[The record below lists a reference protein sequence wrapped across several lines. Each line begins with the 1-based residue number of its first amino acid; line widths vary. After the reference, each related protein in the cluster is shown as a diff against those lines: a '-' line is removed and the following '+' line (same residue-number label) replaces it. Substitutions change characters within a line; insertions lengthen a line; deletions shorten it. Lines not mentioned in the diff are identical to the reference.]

1 MPAFG
6 EQFKRF
12 FPGLI
17 PIEDALWRGF
27 LFDHESEYDSFEYNV
42 HVGEGVNV
50 PARPLSDDP
59 ELDRRLREGYRQWTQ
74 KKIDAVGYQGPAYTI
89 FEVEERPGTRALGQ
103 LLTYRRLL
111 NELRPPTAPT
121 LLALVAF
128 RLGHDMRGAFED
140 QGVTIYIV
148 EPRPLLPQG

>member
-50 PARPLSDDP
+50 PGRPLTEDP
-59 ELDRRLREGYRQWTQ
+59 ELDARLRAAYRQWTQ
-74 KKIDAVGYQGPAYTI
+74 KKIDVVGFQGPAYTI

-103 LLTYRRLL
+103 LLTYRRLFQ
-111 NELRPPTAPT
+111 ELRPPTAPT
-121 LLALVAF
+121 SLALVAL
-128 RLGHDMRGAFED
+128 RLGQDMRETFLE
-140 QGVTIYIV
+140 QGVAIFLV
-148 EPRPLLPQG
+148 EPRPLPPPG